1 MRTLRAL
8 LLTATAITAI
18 APPSHAQSAGDGFLF
33 RVPVGAW
40 TMRAGFDRALA
51 NSDIFAFA
59 TDQLTLSRSDFGSAT
74 LGTSLAFRMSP
85 ATDIVLDFSYSRS
98 SQGSEFRHWIDNN
111 NQPIE
116 QTTALR
122 RIPLT
127 LGIRHYLSSRGRS
140 IGRFA
145 WIPARRALYVGV
157 GGGMMEYKF
166 SQSGDFIDFETTRVF
181 FDEYISQGWTPVA
194 QANAGLD
201 LALGRFALLNIEGR
215 YTYAQAPMSSD
226 FKGFN
231 QMDLSGMAVTAGI
244 SLRL

>member
-1 MRTLRAL
+1 
-8 LLTATAITAI
+8 
-18 APPSHAQSAGDGFLF
+18 
-33 RVPVGAW
+33 
-40 TMRAGFDRALA
+40 
-51 NSDIFAFA
+51 
-59 TDQLTLSRSDFGSAT
+59 
-74 LGTSLAFRMSP
+74 MSP

>member
-1 MRTLRAL
+1 MAGKW
-8 LLTATAITAI
+8 
-18 APPSHAQSAGDGFLF
+18 SSGQVAQETVNKKTGKEKIQSK
-33 RVPVGAW
+33 RK
-40 TMRAGFDRALA
+40 
-51 NSDIFAFA
+51 
-59 TDQLTLSRSDFGSAT
+59 
-74 LGTSLAFRMSP
+74 
-85 ATDIVLDFSYSRS
+85 LDF
-98 SQGSEFRHWIDNN
+98 
-111 NQPIE
+111 
-116 QTTALR
+116 LR
-122 RIPLT
+122 RYEQ
-127 LGIRHYLSSRGRS
+127 HMAGRES
-140 IGRFA
+140 TFR